1 MYPQELKAIIFD
13 MDGVLVDSE
22 PLHLLA
28 MQKLLQH
35 YEIDYSEHDNREF
48 LGKKDLVIFEILID
62 RFKLDLTPSQ
72 FVDVKE
78 ELMVELIVSKAIA
91 RPGVDSLLERARSLD
106 VPMAVAS
113 SATLPTINLVVD
125 TLNIRHY
132 FKTLCSGDQVRHGK
146 PAPDV
151 YLLAAEQ
158 IGVAPKDCLVIEDT
172 ITGLT
177 AGKAAGMFC
186 VSIPCEA
193 TAHQDHSIADL
204 SLSRIDEIPVEKIFA
219 MNKTKTT
226 GGI

>member
-28 MQKLLQH
+28 MQKLLQR
-35 YEIDYSEHDNREF
+35 YEIAYNEHDNREF
-48 LGKKDLVIFEILID
+48 LGKKDIVIFEILID
-62 RFKLDLTPSQ
+62 RFKLDLTPAQ

-78 ELMVELIVSKAIA
+78 ELMVELISSKAIA
-91 RPGVDSLLERARSLD
+91 RPGVASLLERARNLG

-132 FKTLCSGDQVRHGK
+132 FKTLCSGDQVKHGK

-151 YLLAAEQ
+151 YLLAAQQ
-158 IGVAPKDCLVIEDT
+158 IKVAPENCLVVEDT

-186 VSIPCEA
+186 ISIPCEA

-219 MNKTKTT
+219 MNKPTTT

>member
-1 MYPQELKAIIFD
+1 MYPQDLKAIIFD

-22 PLHLLA
+22 PLHLIA
-28 MQKLLQH
+28 MQKLLKR
-35 YEIDYSEHDNREF
+35 YDIAYSEHDNREF
-48 LGKKDLVIFEILID
+48 LGKKDIVIFEILID
-62 RFKLDLTPSQ
+62 RFNLDLTPPQ
-72 FVDVKE
+72 FVDIKE
-78 ELMVELIVSKAIA
+78 QFMEELIVSQAAA
-91 RPGVDSLLERARSLD
+91 RPGVQSLLERARSYE

-125 TLNIRHY
+125 TLKIRHF
-132 FKTLCSGDQVRHGK
+132 FKTLCSGDQVKHGK

-158 IGVAPKDCLVIEDT
+158 IGVEPKNCLVIEDT

-204 SLSRIDEIPVEKIFA
+204 SLSSIDQIPVEEIFA
-219 MNKTKTT
+219 INKTKAT
-226 GGI
+226 GSI